1 MLGTNNLKKI
11 HFIGVGGAGM
21 SGIAEILLNMNYKIS
36 GSDNTPSTITKRL
49 EKIGLDFYD
58 FHSAENLKDV
68 DLVVFSSAIKIN
80 NPELVEA
87 EKKGIKVIQRA
98 EMLAFLSELRESIIF
113 AGSHGKT
120 TTTCITAH
128 IFKENKLDPTYI
140 IGGKVSSFESNAK
153 LGNGKHILA
162 EADESDGS
170 FLLFSPC
177 LLYTSPSPRD

>member
-87 EKKGIKVIQRA
+87 EKKR
-98 EMLAFLSELRESIIF
+98 
-113 AGSHGKT
+113 
-120 TTTCITAH
+120 
-128 IFKENKLDPTYI
+128 Y
-140 IGGKVSSFESNAK
+140 
-153 LGNGKHILA
+153 
-162 EADESDGS
+162 
-170 FLLFSPC
+170 
-177 LLYTSPSPRD
+177 